1 MTAPLTIAIDGPSGS
16 GKSSVSRAVAGRL
29 GVGYLDTGAMYRALT
44 WWCLDR
50 GIDLTDADAVAA
62 AARDLP
68 LEIGTDPAA
77 PTVSVGGTDVSEA
90 IRTTEVSTAVSAVAT
105 NLEVR
110 AVLQQLQR
118 DLMARIAE
126 QSGGVVA
133 EGRDITTVVAPDA
146 RVRVL
151 LTASE
156 EARLRRRSAE
166 LHGTVDAAAVE
177 ATRDQV
183 VRRDRDDSTVSTF
196 TEAAEG
202 VVLARHLRA
211 RLRRECRGRARR
223 GRRRDGGVSTG
234 PGRQRLARHLGHAI
248 LVLLYDTRA
257 AGRSNVPATGPVV
270 IAANHTGFLD
280 GALVM
285 THGAAPE
292 PVPRARHDVR
302 GVRRVGAALERAD
315 PDRPGPR

>member
-44 WWCLDR
+44 WWCLER
-50 GIDLTDADAVAA
+50 GLDLTDLDAVAA
-62 AARDLP
+62 AARELP
-68 LEIGTDPAA
+68 LEMGTDPQA
-77 PTVSVGGTDVSEA
+77 PTVSVGGTDVGEA
-90 IRTTEVSTAVSAVAT
+90 IRTTRVSTAVSAVAT

-118 DLMARIAE
+118 DLMARVAE
-126 QSGGVVA
+126 QTGGVVA

-166 LHGTVDAAAVE
+166 LHGTADAAAVE

-196 TEAAEG
+196 TEAAQG
-202 VVLARHLRA
+202 VVLLDTSELDFDESVEA
-211 RLRRECRGRARR
+211 
-223 GRRRDGGVSTG
+223 
-234 PGRQRLARHLGHAI
+234 
-248 LVLLYDTRA
+248 VLDVVA
-257 AGRSNVPATGPVV
+257 AETA
-270 IAANHTGFLD
+270 
-280 GALVM
+280 
-285 THGAAPE
+285 E
-292 PVPRARHDVR
+292 
-302 GVRRVGAALERAD
+302 
-315 PDRPGPR
+315 

>member
-16 GKSSVSRAVAGRL
+16 GKSSVSKAVARRL

-44 WWCLDR
+44 WWCLER
-50 GIDLTDADAVAA
+50 GLDLTDADAVAA

-68 LEIGTDPAA
+68 LEIGTDPDA
-77 PTVSVGGTDVSEA
+77 PTVFVDGTDVGEA
-90 IRTTEVSTAVSAVAT
+90 IRTTQVSTAVSAVAT

-126 QSGGVVA
+126 QTGGVVA

-166 LHGTVDAAAVE
+166 LHGAVDDAAVE

-202 VVLARHLRA
+202 VVLVDTSELDFDASVEA
-211 RLRRECRGRARR
+211 
-223 GRRRDGGVSTG
+223 
-234 PGRQRLARHLGHAI
+234 
-248 LVLLYDTRA
+248 VLDVVA
-257 AGRSNVPATGPVV
+257 AETA
-270 IAANHTGFLD
+270 
-280 GALVM
+280 
-285 THGAAPE
+285 E
-292 PVPRARHDVR
+292 
-302 GVRRVGAALERAD
+302 
-315 PDRPGPR
+315 